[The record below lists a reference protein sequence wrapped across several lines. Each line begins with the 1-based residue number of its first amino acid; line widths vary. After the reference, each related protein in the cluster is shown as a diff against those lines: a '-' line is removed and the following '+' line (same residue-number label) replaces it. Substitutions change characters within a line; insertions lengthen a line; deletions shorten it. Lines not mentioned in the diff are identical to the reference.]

1 MRKKM
6 VMMLMITI
14 LSLAGCGK
22 KEEETV
28 TSTEPTRETVAEAA
42 PSETPEVKEP
52 VESTG
57 SDDIYDPIGDVDVE
71 GEDMF
76 GQFVMDAMKEYA
88 VGADG
93 DMVVTASEKV
103 GVPLEDIIPGGLTVL
118 FPMNPYYQGQ
128 TAQDNTSTMFS
139 ATNGDYTYQISF
151 MIVRGDFI
159 PYGEDR
165 GDIFYEKTDSCAME
179 ILKGTSAISEDGNFI
194 GRGTALVRIYS
205 ADTDATLEIRM
216 ETSSPMDNENT
227 WVKKEL
233 FDEWVDNNI
242 EMLQEKYESLK

>member
-28 TSTEPTRETVAEAA
+28 TSTEPTRETVAEVT

-76 GQFVMDAMKEYA
+76 GQFVMDAMKEYS

-93 DMVVTASEKV
+93 DMVVTASERV
-103 GVPLEDIIPGGLTVL
+103 GIPLEDIIPGGLTVL

-128 TAQDNTSTMFS
+128 TDQNNTRTTFS

-151 MIVRGDFI
+151 DIVPGDFV

-165 GDIFYEKTDSCAME
+165 GEIFYENTDSCTIE
-179 ILKGTSAISEDGNFI
+179 IVKATPMTSEDGNYVN
-194 GRGTALVRIYS
+194 RGTAIVSIYS
-205 ADTDATLEIRM
+205 AEADATVEIRM
-216 ETSSPMDNENT
+216 DAMSSLDDKSAWIKT
-227 WVKKEL
+227 EL
-233 FDEWVDNNI
+233 YNEWVDANI
-242 EMLQEKYESLK
+242 DMLQEKYEGLK